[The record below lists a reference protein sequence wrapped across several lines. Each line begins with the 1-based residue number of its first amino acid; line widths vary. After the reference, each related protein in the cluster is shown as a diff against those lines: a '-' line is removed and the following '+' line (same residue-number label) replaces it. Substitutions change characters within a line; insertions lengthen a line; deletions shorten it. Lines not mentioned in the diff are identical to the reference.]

1 MVCFA
6 NFFVACFV
14 ASNFCQSNEFGVE
27 LCTAGFCVCSDFNCP
42 FNCRKEKGAVIRGAM
57 NSVSTNKTVPR
68 KTNTPVISNKVRRRG
83 QRLPSGSENTNGV
96 SPGGTSSGI
105 RLLICPDYKEV
116 RTGKRPS
123 FQVKR
128 PLPLPDLAWHNL
140 RVAQAPR
147 VKRPSGSDFWRIAK
161 TIFPKKSAIAR
172 RNRQHAS
179 EQETNAH
186 DFSAVA
192 NSLARFRNNSFASR
206 IGPASS

>member
-1 MVCFA
+1 
-6 NFFVACFV
+6 
-14 ASNFCQSNEFGVE
+14 
-27 LCTAGFCVCSDFNCP
+27 
-42 FNCRKEKGAVIRGAM
+42 M

-68 KTNTPVISNKVRRRG
+68 KTTTPVTSNRMRRRG
-83 QRLPSGSENTNGV
+83 QRFPSGSENTNGV

-105 RLLICPDYKEV
+105 GLLICPDYKEV
-116 RTGKRPS
+116 RTGKRPP
-123 FQVKR
+123 FQVKP

-147 VKRPSGSDFWRIAK
+147 VKRPSGSDFWRLAK
-161 TIFPKKSAIAR
+161 TIFPKSRDCETQSPTGETRALPGLL
-172 RNRQHAS
+172 QWHAS

-192 NSLARFRNNSFASR
+192 NSQARSRNSSFASG